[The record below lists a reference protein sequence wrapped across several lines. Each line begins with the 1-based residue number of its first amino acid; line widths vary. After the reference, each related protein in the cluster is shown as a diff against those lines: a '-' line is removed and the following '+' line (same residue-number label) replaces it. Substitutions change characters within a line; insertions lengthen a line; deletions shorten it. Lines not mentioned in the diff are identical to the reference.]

1 MNNDHNTPY
10 QKKHTH
16 THVYNE
22 NLPIRTK
29 KQNTFIE
36 MQNRNEVQEKVQK

>member
-10 QKKHTH
+10 QKT
-16 THVYNE
+16 THVYKE

-29 KQNTFIE
+29 TEHIHSNAGKE
-36 MQNRNEVQEKVQK
+36 M